1 MEINIPVGTKLEI
14 KETVTKDKTAAVYGS
29 GLLEVYATPA
39 MIAFMEQTAYKS
51 IEHLLPEGFG
61 SVGIS
66 ISAQHKKAT
75 LPGKEVRCES
85 EVVKVENKRIFF
97 KLTAHDETGE
107 IGSGEHVRY
116 IINNEKFISR
126 LKEQ

>member
-1 MEINIPVGTKLEI
+1 MEINIPIGTKLEQ

-51 IEHLLPEGFG
+51 INHLLPEGFG
-61 SVGIS
+61 TVGIS

-75 LPGKEVRCES
+75 LPGKEVRCVS
-85 EVVKVENKRIFF
+85 EVTKVENKRVFF
-97 KLTAHDETGE
+97 TLTAYDDAGE
-107 IGSGEHVRY
+107 IGSCEHVRY
-116 IINNEKFISR
+116 IVDNEKFISR
-126 LKEQ
+126 LME